1 MNRNLDPNY
10 SKYQEDWP
18 NSVSP
23 ISKNPPPRLRS
34 PHGSSHDTHSEQQR

>member
-23 ISKNPPPRLRS
+23 ISKTPRL
-34 PHGSSHDTHSEQQR
+34 G